1 MGPTARA
8 ARSCSVVLLGSSCLG
23 GTPFGSSGL
32 LEGILESQTSPS
44 RTGACCG
51 NSELVV
57 GVVRLRNVSPRG
69 FQGAHT
75 PSSWPST
82 LNSNFF
88 LSRHDTLLRDASA
101 MHDTAVHELLFA
113 SHACK
118 SRAHRETFSIQTSST
133 GLDLYTVH
141 LSTSRFMHIS
151 RFLQIP
157 TMLNERNTANI

>member
-1 MGPTARA
+1 MPDGPLSSWAYIWD
-8 ARSCSVVLLGSSCLG
+8 SMEPLSLLLGPMGVFFVC
-23 GTPFGSSGL
+23 
-32 LEGILESQTSPS
+32 
-44 RTGACCG
+44 GACLQEA
-51 NSELVV
+51 SRVLTH
-57 GVVRLRNVSPRG
+57 PR
-69 FQGAHT
+69 
-75 PSSWPST
+75 SWPST